1 MAQRIPKLM
10 MTSYAR
16 ERQIA
21 ELAVLRASIL
31 TKRVQSSVSG
41 ISKADDS
48 PVTAADFAAQAVL
61 ISALRNAF
69 PGDAFVGEE
78 DSSALREDDALKQRV
93 WELASNA
100 HLENPDDEALLAS
113 PQDVDELLEVIDLGG
128 RGQGGRKGRFWV
140 MDPIDGTATFLKGE
154 QYAVSLALVEDGQEV
169 VGVLGCA
176 NLKPVDGKVAE
187 STVDKDGLGIMLT
200 AVRGQGAKVRKME
213 FNGFQPAE
221 PLGSISKASSLADA
235 QIINYSSGSTS
246 RHDLITK
253 LANSFGAKFPNIEL
267 YSSHIRYAA
276 LLVGGGDFQ
285 LRVPSSSD
293 VHMWIWDHAGAQLI
307 LTEAGGKV
315 TDLNGKEM
323 DFGAG
328 RDLKQCNNGLLA
340 AREGIHKAVLEGMGK
355 LLTEDASR

>member
-1 MAQRIPKLM
+1 MA
-10 MTSYAR
+10 SYTR

-31 TKRVQSSVSG
+31 TKRVQSTVSG

-61 ISALRNAF
+61 ISALRKAF

-78 DSSALREDDALKQRV
+78 DSSALREDDALRQRV
-93 WELASNA
+93 WELASSA

-113 PQDVDELLEVIDLGG
+113 LESVEELLEVIDLGG
-128 RGQGGRKGRFWV
+128 RGQGGKKGRFWV

-176 NLKPVDGKVAE
+176 NLKPVDGRVSE
-187 STVDKDGLGIMLT
+187 STIDKDGLGLMLT
-200 AVRGQGAKVRKME
+200 AVRGQGATIRKME
-213 FNGFQPAE
+213 FNGIQPAQ
-221 PLGSISKASSLADA
+221 PLDNIAKSSSLADS
-235 QIINYSSGSTS
+235 QIINYSNGSTS

-253 LANSFGAKFPNIEL
+253 LADSFGAKFPNIEL

-285 LRVPSSSD
+285 LRVPSSGS
-293 VHMWIWDHAGAQLI
+293 VRMYIWDHAGAQLI

-315 TDLNGKEM
+315 TDLDGKKM

-328 RDLKQCNNGLLA
+328 RDLNQNNGLLA
-340 AREGIHKAVLEGMGK
+340 AREGIHSAVLEGMGK
-355 LLTEDASR
+355 LLAEDASR

>member
-1 MAQRIPKLM
+1 MS
-10 MTSYAR
+10 SYTL

-31 TKRVQSSVSG
+31 TKRVQSTVSG

-61 ISALRNAF
+61 ISALRKAF
-69 PGDAFVGEE
+69 PGDNFVGEE
-78 DSSALREDDALKQRV
+78 DSSALREDPALKQRV
-93 WELASNA
+93 WELASSA
-100 HLENPDDEALLAS
+100 HLDNTDDEALLAS
-113 PQDVDELLEVIDLGG
+113 PKDVEELLEVIDLGG

-154 QYAVSLALVEDGQEV
+154 QYAVSLALVEDGREV

-176 NLKPVDGKVAE
+176 NLKPVDDKVAE
-187 STVDKDGLGIMLT
+187 STIDKDGLGLMLT
-200 AVRGQGAKVRKME
+200 AVRGQGTTIRKMD
-213 FNGFQPAE
+213 FSGLQPAQT
-221 PLGSISKASSLADA
+221 LDSVSKASSPAEA

-246 RHDLITK
+246 RHDLIRK
-253 LANSFGAKFPNIEL
+253 LASSFGAKFPNIEL

-276 LLVGGGDFQ
+276 LLVGDGDFQ
-285 LRVPSSSD
+285 LRIPSSDD
-293 VHMWIWDHAGAQLI
+293 VMMHIWDHAGAQLI

-315 TDLNGKEM
+315 TDLDGKDM

-328 RDLKQCNNGLLA
+328 RDLSQNNGLLA
-340 AREGIHKAVLEGMGK
+340 ARQGIHAAVLESMK
-355 LLTEDASR
+355 KILAEDAAST

>member
-1 MAQRIPKLM
+1 MMA
-10 MTSYAR
+10 SYAR

-61 ISALRNAF
+61 ISALRKAF

-113 PQDVDELLEVIDLGG
+113 PQDIDELLEVIDLGG

-200 AVRGQGAKVRKME
+200 AVRGQGATVRKME
-213 FNGFQPAE
+213 FNGLQPAQ
-221 PLGSISKASSLADA
+221 PLDSISKASSLADA

-276 LLVGGGDFQ
+276 LLIGGGDFQ

-315 TDLNGKEM
+315 TDLDGKEM

-328 RDLKQCNNGLLA
+328 RDLKQSNNGLLA

-355 LLTEDASR
+355 LLTDDASR

>member
-1 MAQRIPKLM
+1 MA
-10 MTSYAR
+10 SYAH
-16 ERQIA
+16 ERHIA

-31 TKRVQSSVSG
+31 TKNVQSTVSG

-61 ISALRNAF
+61 ISALRKAF
-69 PGDAFVGEE
+69 PNDAFVGEE
-78 DSSALREDDALKQRV
+78 DSGALREDKALRERV

-100 HLENPDDEALLAS
+100 HLANQDDEALLAS
-113 PQDVDELLEVIDLGG
+113 PQSIDELLEVIDLGG
-128 RGQGGRKGRFWV
+128 RGHGGRKGRFWV

-187 STVDKDGLGIMLT
+187 STIDKDGLGLMLT
-200 AVRGQGAKVRKME
+200 AVRGQGTTIRTMDFTGFREAKPVE
-213 FNGFQPAE
+213 
-221 PLGSISKASSLADA
+221 SISKASSHADA
-235 QIINYSSGSTS
+235 QIINYSSNNTS
-246 RHDLITK
+246 RHDLISK
-253 LANSFGAKFPNIEL
+253 LASSFGAKFPNMEL

-285 LRVPSSSD
+285 LRVPSSDS
-293 VHMWIWDHAGAQLI
+293 VKMWIWDHAGAQLI

-315 TDLNGKEM
+315 TDLDGKAI

-328 RDLKQCNNGLLA
+328 RDLNQNNGLLA
-340 AREGIHKAVLEGMGK
+340 ARGDIHGAVLEGMGK
-355 LLTEDASR
+355 LLAEDASR